1 MTLWLLPGRR
11 QNPVKPYSA
20 TLQHSLGYSRT
31 FNPRNLE
38 YHWYPLWS
46 QTLSDLIADIPN
58 LIVAPQFPLWF
69 VPSDDDYVMV
79 EEEEDGDDPEEV
91 ETGTAQSTPTSLSP
105 NDDEDSIHE
114 GISVAP
120 TVPEPNAKG
129 PLVDFAIL
137 HVMAEPESKD
147 KKRYEGWRITQ
158 VNVGLLVEIKR
169 YASRSLKGEEL
180 KRALEAQIGE
190 AIEDLIQQAASV
202 FLDDETKQSVLAI
215 AAAGNLCLY
224 ASNSTHHDY
233 HLVGPYW
240 CNATISRDHVQR
252 TIHRLS
258 SIDPSYPEPAN
269 NAHKLKWST
278 FLHLGTTKSN
288 NRLQT
293 IYNNLITMGVLPT
306 PTV

>member
-91 ETGTAQSTPTSLSP
+91 ETDAAQSPPTSLSP

-169 YASRSLKGEEL
+169 YASRSLKGEGL

-190 AIEDLIQQAASV
+190 AIEDLIQQAGSV
-202 FLDDETKQSVLAI
+202 FLDDEKKQSVLAI
-215 AAAGNLCLY
+215 AAA
-224 ASNSTHHDY
+224 
-233 HLVGPYW
+233 GPYW
-240 CNATISRDHVQR
+240 CNATISRDHVQS
-252 TIHRLS
+252 TIHCLS
-258 SIDPSYPEPAN
+258 SNDPSYTEPAN
-269 NAHKLKWST
+269 NTRKLKWST
-278 FLHLGTTKSN
+278 LLHLGTAKSN

-293 IYNNLITMGVLPT
+293 IYNKLITMGVLPT